1 MQPLEARAD
10 WNALGPRLNLP
21 QVLTR
26 GLRQL
31 YLQGVDTQLRPG
43 DAILIIGSE
52 REEDR
57 TSEHWDFRLLDTVE
71 ADADADL
78 TRITWLE
85 GLGHDVPHVDPT
97 QRGVQV
103 YALRQRAALFGHNA
117 PDPRLLRLNRAA
129 RTALTD
135 DQGNWKDYV
144 LDPAR
149 IDLDAVYPKITANSW
164 VVLESPTYTE
174 VTRASQVI
182 QTSVSRFALSG
193 KLTRVVPD
201 NLENPGKF
209 GLQGTT
215 VYGQSEALG
224 MAERPIR
231 DPVYGSALDLGQ
243 LAPDLLP
250 GQALAFRGK
259 RQRLTLTR
267 LARSLTLVAAS
278 GRTAALAPGDSLEVL
293 EAPVLPGPGS
303 SATPIAPADLV
314 AAFASP
320 APTVVRW
327 RLRDGNGFEGSL
339 HFQGTVGAPTAV
351 VALAPSEDADEVVSE
366 IALLKSASDAVVSE
380 GGRTSLKLSAD
391 LRNCYDRAALT
402 INANVALA
410 THGET
415 VQEVLG
421 PGDASRPYQSFVLKQ
436 APLTYVSA
444 ATPSGSKSTLA
455 VRVNDVLWHEVP
467 TLYGAGPRERV
478 YISRRSDDGHTTVE
492 FGDGTTGARLPTGRD
507 NVRAKYRKG
516 VGLAGLI
523 KAGQLSQLMSRPLGV
538 KSAVNPE
545 DATDA
550 KDPDTLA
557 DTRRNAPLTVL
568 TLDRT
573 VSLLDY
579 EDFARTFGEH
589 RESARDLGL
598 GRPGAARP
606 HHGRRLERR
615 RDRDGLADDDEPHR
629 RDHERRRPLRQF
641 QCEEPPERHLP
652 PPGRGQG
659 RRADLRAQGRH
670 RRNRGRATIDVLV
683 RRAHFRANGRAQRG
697 DRGDAGRRGR
707 RRGRRRP
714 APSLGRAG
722 RAQRAS
728 RRGPTVGGDGRA
740 AARGRAAHPRPG
752 AARLRG
758 DVMSFDT
765 RRLYDL
771 LPAIHRVR
779 DDQLGGPMKE
789 LLDVLAE
796 QVSVLE
802 ENLDQLYDD
811 QFIETCADWVV
822 PYIGD
827 LIGYRALHGNVPR
840 VASPRAEV
848 AHTIAFRRRKGTA
861 AMLEQLARDVTG
873 WNANVVEFFLRLST
887 TQYMNHL
894 RRNHFYAPDLRQW
907 EPLERLDSPFDTLA
921 HTADV
926 RQIASGDGRYNI
938 PNVGI
943 FLWRLEACSL
953 TRSPAFKLDNRR
965 YLFSPLGND
974 TPLFTHPTPENQVE
988 HLATP
993 LNVPARIRRRV
1004 LDAHLGD
1011 YYGDEKSLLVRRNGA
1026 DAGLDDVLAADLS
1039 DAGGGLWAHR
1049 PKDKIAIDPVL
1060 GRIAFPENDPPP
1072 GEVLV
1077 TYHYGFADDLGGG
1090 EYDRLATIDLRLEP
1104 AQQVVMGGNLQ
1115 ASLDDA
1121 HAGGSVQIGDSGRY
1135 ETVVSITVD
1144 AGQRL
1149 ELRAVN
1155 LNRPTVVLAGDLRIA
1170 GGDQS
1175 EVTLNGLLIVGGAL
1189 TVPAANNRL
1198 RKLRLRHCTLVP
1210 GIALSNDGSP
1220 VQPAA
1225 PSLTVELPDVAVE
1238 IDHCIVGGLRIAPGA
1253 SVSINDSILDATDE
1267 TGVAYAA
1274 LDGAAPGGTLQ
1285 ALDCTVIGKVH
1296 TVLLDYASNVIF
1308 LSRLASGDSWTEPVR
1323 SDRRQTGCVRFSF
1336 VPLGAVVP
1344 RRYRCQP
1351 ELEVADRI
1359 AARERDGTKLTTL
1372 QKAQIEAAVVAALVP
1387 RLTSRRYGEPGYCE
1401 LAVRC
1406 PRQIKE
1412 GADDEAGMG
1421 AFHKLYEP
1429 QRGTNL
1435 RVRLDEFLRFGLEAG
1450 IFYAS

>member
-1 MQPLEARAD
+1 MTGPARPCPPGACTWGCCLGLTSFTPVRLDNRAGLSAVAYRVGTHPLFKRSMLAALSASARKALAGLTTRADDDISIALLDAWACVADVLTFYQERIANESYLPTATERRSLLELARLIGYELGPGVAASAYVAFTLETAQGAPSRTLVDVGAKIQSVPGPNETPQTFETVQPLEARAD

-455 VRVNDVLWHEVP
+455 VRVNDLLWHEVP

-478 YISRRSDDGHTTVE
+478 YISRRSDNGHTTVE

-557 DTRRNAPLTVL
+557 DTRRNAPQTVL

-579 EDFARTFGEH
+579 EDFARTFGEVAKALATWGWDGQAQRVLITVAGSNGAEIATDSPTMTNLITAITNAGDPFVSFSVKSH
-589 RESARDLGL
+589 RSATFRLQAAVKVDEPTYVRKDVIAAIEAALRSTFSFDARTFAQMVALSEVIAVMQDVEGVVGVNVSRLHRSDAPAGL
-598 GRPGAARP
+598 NARLGAARP
-606 HHGRRLERR
+606 SVGTDGRL
-615 RDRDGLADDDEPHR
+615 LAAELLTLD
-629 RDHERRRPLRQF
+629 
-641 QCEEPPERHLP
+641 
-652 PPGRGQG
+652 
-659 RRADLRAQGRH
+659 
-670 RRNRGRATIDVLV
+670 
-683 RRAHFRANGRAQRG
+683 
-697 DRGDAGRRGR
+697 
-707 RRGRRRP
+707 P
-714 APSLGRAG
+714 APLDFG
-722 RAQRAS
+722 
-728 RRGPTVGGDGRA
+728 
-740 AARGRAAHPRPG
+740 
-752 AARLRG
+752 
-758 DVMSFDT
+758 VMS
-765 RRLYDL
+765 
-771 LPAIHRVR
+771 
-779 DDQLGGPMKE
+779 
-789 LLDVLAE
+789 
-796 QVSVLE
+796 
-802 ENLDQLYDD
+802 
-811 QFIETCADWVV
+811 
-822 PYIGD
+822 
-827 LIGYRALHGNVPR
+827 
-840 VASPRAEV
+840 
-848 AHTIAFRRRKGTA
+848 
-861 AMLEQLARDVTG
+861 
-873 WNANVVEFFLRLST
+873 
-887 TQYMNHL
+887 
-894 RRNHFYAPDLRQW
+894 
-907 EPLERLDSPFDTLA
+907 
-921 HTADV
+921 
-926 RQIASGDGRYNI
+926 
-938 PNVGI
+938 
-943 FLWRLEACSL
+943 
-953 TRSPAFKLDNRR
+953 
-965 YLFSPLGND
+965 
-974 TPLFTHPTPENQVE
+974 
-988 HLATP
+988 
-993 LNVPARIRRRV
+993 
-1004 LDAHLGD
+1004 
-1011 YYGDEKSLLVRRNGA
+1011 
-1026 DAGLDDVLAADLS
+1026 
-1039 DAGGGLWAHR
+1039 
-1049 PKDKIAIDPVL
+1049 
-1060 GRIAFPENDPPP
+1060 
-1072 GEVLV
+1072 
-1077 TYHYGFADDLGGG
+1077 
-1090 EYDRLATIDLRLEP
+1090 
-1104 AQQVVMGGNLQ
+1104 
-1115 ASLDDA
+1115 
-1121 HAGGSVQIGDSGRY
+1121 
-1135 ETVVSITVD
+1135 
-1144 AGQRL
+1144 
-1149 ELRAVN
+1149 
-1155 LNRPTVVLAGDLRIA
+1155 
-1170 GGDQS
+1170 
-1175 EVTLNGLLIVGGAL
+1175 
-1189 TVPAANNRL
+1189 
-1198 RKLRLRHCTLVP
+1198 
-1210 GIALSNDGSP
+1210 
-1220 VQPAA
+1220 
-1225 PSLTVELPDVAVE
+1225 
-1238 IDHCIVGGLRIAPGA
+1238 
-1253 SVSINDSILDATDE
+1253 
-1267 TGVAYAA
+1267 
-1274 LDGAAPGGTLQ
+1274 
-1285 ALDCTVIGKVH
+1285 
-1296 TVLLDYASNVIF
+1296 
-1308 LSRLASGDSWTEPVR
+1308 
-1323 SDRRQTGCVRFSF
+1323 
-1336 VPLGAVVP
+1336 
-1344 RRYRCQP
+1344 
-1351 ELEVADRI
+1351 
-1359 AARERDGTKLTTL
+1359 
-1372 QKAQIEAAVVAALVP
+1372 
-1387 RLTSRRYGEPGYCE
+1387 
-1401 LAVRC
+1401 
-1406 PRQIKE
+1406 
-1412 GADDEAGMG
+1412 
-1421 AFHKLYEP
+1421 
-1429 QRGTNL
+1429 
-1435 RVRLDEFLRFGLEAG
+1435 
-1450 IFYAS
+1450 